1 MGRNDKVADVKDFPP
16 QQDYFSKMR
25 VGIKGEI
32 QINAGIYKGHYL
44 SREEDMKGDAV
55 GFAHPLTSGAL
66 LPVYRELDFDFI
78 MEDGSA
84 LYIFPMAVRRVEI
97 QDGVPI
103 MWADIANYPKRIQRR
118 QFLRV
123 SCLWDVLIFHVEY
136 ELREPMSG
144 KWLPAKA
151 IVVSLGGY
159 RFKIS
164 KEDAGGLVFEKDA
177 RMLLYFTLG
186 DAQSIL
192 AGKVTRVE
200 REGGFWIVGVGFDSL
215 PAKVEKKLFEFIRQQ
230 EILWRD
236 E

>member
-1 MGRNDKVADVKDFPP
+1 MADVRDFPP
-16 QQDYFSKMR
+16 QQDYSFKMQMG
-25 VGIKGEI
+25 VKGEI
-32 QINAGIYKGHYL
+32 QIKAGIYKGHYL
-44 SREEDMKGDAV
+44 SRVEDIKGDVV
-55 GFAHPLTSGAL
+55 GFAHPLISGAL

-84 LYIFPMAVRRVEI
+84 LYLFPMAVKRVEM
-97 QDGVPI
+97 QAGVPI
-103 MWADIANYPKRIQRR
+103 MWADIVNYPKRIQRR

-123 SCLWDVLIFHVEY
+123 SCLWNMLIFHIEY

-151 IVVSLGGY
+151 IDVSLGGY

-164 KEDAGGLVFEKDA
+164 KEDAGGLAFEKDD
-177 RMLLYFTLG
+177 RMLLYYTLG
-186 DAQSIL
+186 DVQMML
-192 AGKVTRVE
+192 AGKVSRVE
-200 REGGFWIVGVGFDSL
+200 REGGFWIVGVGFDFL
-215 PAKVEKKLFEFIRQQ
+215 PAKIERKLFEFIRQQ